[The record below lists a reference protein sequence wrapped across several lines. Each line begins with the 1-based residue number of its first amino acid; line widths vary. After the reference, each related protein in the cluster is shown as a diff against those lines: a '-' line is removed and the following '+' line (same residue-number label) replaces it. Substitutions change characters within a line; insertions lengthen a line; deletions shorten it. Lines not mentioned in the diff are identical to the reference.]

1 MIYIWQKH
9 APFVIKSVH
18 RRHSPPGETVQL
30 MRIHPG
36 RPEASQPASQ
46 PASQQTRGGRSIS
59 RGTITS
65 HSDQPYRRTTNILT
79 YYERIDL
86 PRQPRD
92 RCSLRESECDAV
104 CSQLRHPHEPHVL
117 VQPPAGSQKTAVTF
131 F

>member
-46 PASQQTRGGRSIS
+46 PADTRRPI
-59 RGTITS
+59 
-65 HSDQPYRRTTNILT
+65 DQPRHNHLAQRPDIQT
-79 YYERIDL
+79 YY
-86 PRQPRD
+86 
-92 RCSLRESECDAV
+92 
-104 CSQLRHPHEPHVL
+104 
-117 VQPPAGSQKTAVTF
+117 
-131 F
+131 